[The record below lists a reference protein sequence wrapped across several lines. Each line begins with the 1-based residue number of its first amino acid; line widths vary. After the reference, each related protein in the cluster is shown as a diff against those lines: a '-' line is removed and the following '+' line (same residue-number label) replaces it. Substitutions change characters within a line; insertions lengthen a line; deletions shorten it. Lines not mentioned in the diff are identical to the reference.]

1 MQQPPPEYSGSAQG
15 VLGLLQLVIN
25 PPQLLLA
32 GQHPTGP
39 KPVSV
44 IEKHVSSAAQ
54 QLFGYPRL
62 EQFEVPVGQV
72 NPLFSSTASAA
83 AKFGASKA
91 L

>member
-1 MQQPPPEYSGSAQG
+1 MQQPPPEYSGSVQG
-15 VLGLLQLVIN
+15 VLGLLQLVIT
-25 PPQLLLA
+25 PPQLLPV

-44 IEKHVSSAAQ
+44 IEKHVSPVAQ
-54 QLFGYPRL
+54 QLFGYPMP

-72 NPLFSSTASAA
+72 NPLFSSKASVAA
-83 AKFGASKA
+83 E